1 MAEEQASE
9 EHSPHRSADQPQSTP
24 PVGPQQPSG
33 AEGDFS
39 DEISLPNPLVLSA
52 IGLALLS
59 IITFLPTLRG
69 AATWLD
75 DVSLTNNP
83 FVLANDGVARFW
95 TSADRA
101 GQYQPMALTSFWLG
115 VRLFHQSLPAQHLI
129 NVVLNAAV
137 VILLWT
143 LLRRLDVPGAW
154 FAAAIFAVHPVH
166 TQAVA
171 WLSGRSV
178 LLASV
183 FYLSAML
190 VYLRFLGLTP
200 AAESKTL
207 LTLPPEPERLW
218 GLAFVLFLCALLS
231 NAAATVTF
239 PIAILL
245 IIWWKQNA
253 ITPKEWLGIAPF
265 FLAAVAGGAWAGWLQ
280 ESSFA
285 NEALS
290 AAYGYL
296 QFPDRF
302 FLGNHAIWFYALKLI
317 APYPLIFDYPRWAS
331 SAGIGLLC
339 GLLIVIALVALWS
352 LRGRFGRGPLAAGL
366 LFVVALVPML
376 SLLDPPAI
384 RYSFVADYRQY
395 LASAALI
402 ALIAATATRIVSAE
416 KLRGFLNPAY
426 CAGTVLVVL
435 AVMSFRQGAF
445 YLTNQSLWKQTI
457 VDNRRSLLGDEQ
469 YADYLLSIGEFDA
482 ADEWYEQAQT
492 LAPHDPPAAVGLGIV
507 AAAKAYDDQSMG
519 HADLAVTQQTSA
531 KQFLHDAIR
540 LDPDYEPAYVVL
552 ARILTLEKDDNGAID
567 ALTQAKRID
576 PNDLRNRLELGA
588 AQRRVGHLKDAEVTL
603 TELVD
608 DDPNNPAVHSE
619 LGDVYVQEQRLQD
632 ALAEWQKTVQLDPAN
647 TTVPLN
653 FGRLLESS
661 GQSELAAKQYQAAT
675 ILNPSLVEARLDLAR
690 VYTKLGHR
698 HDAVLQLTQ
707 AIELD
712 PSNTAAQEQLAKAVE
727 DEKKKWRRLGGDV
740 AASFRA
746 VFPERWPEPR
756 SKHNGA
762 MSGIRMLELIGI
774 DAFPATFCRILHA

>member
-9 EHSPHRSADQPQSTP
+9 DQSADRPQDQPQDPSARP
-24 PVGPQQPSG
+24 PAANTEIPAA
-33 AEGDFS
+33 AEADLS

-52 IGLALLS
+52 IGLVLLS
-59 IITFLPTLRG
+59 VVTFLPTSRG

-75 DVSLTNNP
+75 DVSLNP
-83 FVLANDGVARFW
+83 LVLANDGVARFW
-95 TSADRA
+95 TSADTA
-101 GQYQPMALTSFWLG
+101 GRYQPMTLTSFWLG

-143 LLRRLDVPGAW
+143 LLRRLEVPGAW

-166 TQAVA
+166 TQAIA
-171 WLSGRSV
+171 WLGGRSV
-178 LLASV
+178 VLASV

-190 VYLRFLGLTP
+190 VYLRFLDLTP
-200 AAESKTL
+200 AAETKTL

-245 IIWWKQNA
+245 IVCWKRNA
-253 ITPKEWLGIAPF
+253 ITSKEWLTIFPI
-265 FLAAVAGGAWAGWLQ
+265 FLVAIAGGAWAGWLQ
-280 ESSFA
+280 ESSLA
-285 NEALS
+285 TEAMT

-302 FLGNHAIWFYALKLI
+302 FLGNQAIWFYALKI
-317 APYPLIFDYPRWAS
+317 VAPIPLIFDYPRWES

-339 GLLIVIALVALWS
+339 GLLIVIALAVLWS
-352 LRGRFGRGPLAAGL
+352 LRGRYGRGPLAAGL
-366 LFVVALVPML
+366 LFIVALVPML

-402 ALIAATATRIVSAE
+402 ALIAAVATRIVSAE
-416 KLRGFLNPAY
+416 KLREFLNPSY
-426 CAGTVLVVL
+426 CAGAVLVVL

-457 VDNRRSLLGDEQ
+457 VDNKHSLLGDEQ
-469 YADYLLSIGEFDA
+469 YADYLLASARSTDQLDA
-482 ADEWYEQAQT
+482 AEEWFQRAQMQV
-492 LAPHDPPAAVGLGIV
+492 PHDPAAAVGLGLV
-507 AAAKAYDDQSMG
+507 AAARAYDDQTMG
-519 HADLAVTQQTSA
+519 QPDLAATQQTSA
-531 KQFLHDAIR
+531 KQYFHDAIR
-540 LDPDYEPAYVVL
+540 LDPDYEPAYVWL
-552 ARILTLEKDDNGAID
+552 AQLLTLEKDDKDAID

-588 AQRRVGHLKDAEVTL
+588 AQRRVGDLKDAENTL
-603 TELVD
+603 TELAD

-619 LGDVYVQEQRLQD
+619 LGDVYLQEQRLQD
-632 ALAEWQKTVQLDPAN
+632 FLAEGQKTVQLDPTN

-653 FGRLLESS
+653 FGAVLESNA
-661 GQSELAAKQYQAAT
+661 QNELAAKQYQAAT

-707 AIELD
+707 AVELD
-712 PSNTAAQEQLAKAVE
+712 PNNTAAQAQLAKALD
-727 DEKKKWRRLGGDV
+727 DEKK
-740 AASFRA
+740 
-746 VFPERWPEPR
+746 
-756 SKHNGA
+756 NGA
-762 MSGIRMLELIGI
+762 GT
-774 DAFPATFCRILHA
+774 PATSQPSTASTSETISDPAMHPSAGDNLGKPQ

>member
-1 MAEEQASE
+1 MAEEQASAE
-9 EHSPHRSADQPQSTP
+9 QSPEQSSGPPTIQPQEQSSPPAGEAEQLST
-24 PVGPQQPSG
+24 G
-33 AEGDFS
+33 AGDVS

-59 IITFLPTLRG
+59 VITFLPTLRG
-69 AATWLD
+69 SAIWLD

-101 GQYQPMALTSFWLG
+101 GRYEPMTLTSFWLD
-115 VRLFHQSLPAQHLI
+115 VRLFPKSLPAQHLI
-129 NVVLNAAV
+129 NVILNAVV

-143 LLRRLDVPGAW
+143 LLRRLEVPGAW

-166 TQAVA
+166 AQAIA

-178 LLASV
+178 VLASV

-200 AAESKTL
+200 AAETKTL

-231 NAAATVTF
+231 NAGATVTF

-245 IIWWKQNA
+245 IVWWKHNA
-253 ITPKEWLGIAPF
+253 ITSKQWLGILPF
-265 FLAAVAGGAWAGWLQ
+265 FLAALAGGAWTGWLQ
-280 ESSFA
+280 ESSLA
-285 NEALS
+285 TEAMT

-296 QFPDRF
+296 QFPERF
-302 FLGNHAIWFYALKLI
+302 LLGNQAIWFYALKII
-317 APYPLIFDYPRWAS
+317 APYPLIFDYPRWES
-331 SAGIGLLC
+331 SAGIGSVC
-339 GLLIVIALVALWS
+339 GLLILVALGVLLS

-366 LFVVALVPML
+366 LFIVALVPML

-402 ALIAATATRIVSAE
+402 ALIAAAATRIVNAE
-416 KLRGFLNPAY
+416 KLREFLNPSY
-426 CAGTVLVVL
+426 CAGAVLVVL

-445 YLTNQSLWKQTI
+445 YLTSQSLWKQTI
-457 VDNRRSLLGDEQ
+457 ADNKSSLLGDEQ
-469 YADYLLSIGEFDA
+469 YADYLLGIGEFDA
-482 ADEWYEQAQT
+482 ADQWYQQAQK
-492 LAPHDPPAAVGLGIV
+492 LVPHDAPAAVGLGIV
-507 AAAKAYDDQSMG
+507 AAARAYDEQSMG
-519 HADLAVTQQTSA
+519 QGELAATQQTSA
-531 KQFLHDAIR
+531 KQYLRDAIR

-552 ARILTLEKDDNGAID
+552 ARILSLEKDDKAAID

-588 AQRRVGHLKDAEVTL
+588 AQRRVGDLKDAESTL
-603 TELVD
+603 TDLAD

-619 LGDVYVQEQRLQD
+619 LGNIYVQEQRLQD

-661 GQSELAAKQYQAAT
+661 GQNDLAAKQYQAAS
-675 ILNPSLVEARLDLAR
+675 ILNPSLIEARLDLAR

-698 HDAVLQLTQ
+698 HDAVTQLTQ
-707 AIELD
+707 AVEMD
-712 PSNTAAQEQLAKAVE
+712 PNNTAAQAQLAKAVE
-727 DEKKKWRRLGGDV
+727 DEKK
-740 AASFRA
+740 
-746 VFPERWPEPR
+746 
-756 SKHNGA
+756 NGA
-762 MSGIRMLELIGI
+762 GT
-774 DAFPATFCRILHA
+774 PATSQPATEAAGGPASPGDGLNVAPGTTAP

>member
-1 MAEEQASE
+1 MADEQASVDQSAIKSLE
-9 EHSPHRSADQPQSTP
+9 QSPDQPQDNSGP
-24 PVGPQQPSG
+24 PGG
-33 AEGDFS
+33 EGDIS

-52 IGLALLS
+52 IGLVLLS
-59 IITFLPTLRG
+59 VITFLPTLRG

-95 TSADRA
+95 TSPDRA
-101 GQYQPMALTSFWLG
+101 GRYQPMTLTSFWLG

-143 LLRRLDVPGAW
+143 LLRRLEVPGAW

-166 TQAVA
+166 TQAIA

-178 LLASV
+178 VLASV
-183 FYLSAML
+183 FYLSAMM

-200 AAESKTL
+200 AAETKTL

-239 PIAILL
+239 PVAILL
-245 IIWWKQNA
+245 ILWWKRDA
-253 ITPKEWLGIAPF
+253 ITAKEWLGISPF
-265 FLAAVAGGAWAGWLQ
+265 FLAAIAGGAWVGWLQ
-280 ESSFA
+280 ESSLA
-285 NEALS
+285 TEGLN
-290 AAYGYL
+290 AAHGYL

-302 FLGNHAIWFYALKLI
+302 FLGNQAIWFYALKII
-317 APYPLIFDYPRWAS
+317 APYPLIFDYPRWES
-331 SAGIGLLC
+331 SAAIGLLC
-339 GLLIVIALVALWS
+339 GLLILAALAVLFS
-352 LRGRFGRGPLAAGL
+352 LRGRYGRGPLAAGL
-366 LFVVALVPML
+366 LFIVALAPML

-395 LASAALI
+395 LASAAVI

-416 KLRGFLNPAY
+416 KLREFLNPSY
-426 CAGTVLVVL
+426 CAGAVLVVL

-445 YLTNQSLWKQTI
+445 YLTNQGLWKQTI
-457 VDNRRSLLGDEQ
+457 VDTNKHSLLGDEQ

-482 ADEWYEQAQT
+482 ADEWYLQAQA
-492 LAPHDPPAAVGLGIV
+492 LAPRDPPAVVGLGIV
-507 AAAKAYDDQSMG
+507 AAAKAYDVDTMG
-519 HADLAVTQQTSA
+519 HPELAATQQASA
-531 KQFLHDAIR
+531 KQLLHDAIR

-552 ARILTLEKDDNGAID
+552 ARILTLEKDDKDAID

-588 AQRRVGHLKDAEVTL
+588 AQRRAGDLKNAESTL
-603 TELVD
+603 TDLVD

-619 LGDVYVQEQRLQD
+619 LGNVYVQEQRLQD

-661 GQSELAAKQYQAAT
+661 GQNDLAAKQYLAAT
-675 ILNPSLVEARLDLAR
+675 ILNPSLVEARVDLAR

-698 HDAVLQLTQ
+698 HDAVSQLTQ
-707 AIELD
+707 AVELN
-712 PSNTAAQEQLAKAVE
+712 PSSTTAQVQLAKAVE
-727 DEKKKWRRLGGDV
+727 DEKKNGAGTA
-740 AASFRA
+740 AASQPASQA
-746 VFPERWPEPR
+746 VSGP
-756 SKHNGA
+756 GA
-762 MSGIRMLELIGI
+762 VGDGLNVAPS
-774 DAFPATFCRILHA
+774 ATSP